1 MLKDRERSRSPA
13 ATALQTASGSKG
25 GGYSD
30 PVHYG
35 GKGSD
40 GSKGDGYSGSD
51 QYSSKG
57 KGGACISDTGMM
69 MLRRR
74 HQQQVDEIKQ
84 QKLEIARLESENA
97 QLKHQIASIREAA
110 LQTLRET
117 ETTVV
122 TTAAAA
128 SSTADLLGDFA
139 ACFEP

>member
-1 MLKDRERSRSPA
+1 
-13 ATALQTASGSKG
+13 
-25 GGYSD
+25 
-30 PVHYG
+30 
-35 GKGSD
+35 
-40 GSKGDGYSGSD
+40 
-51 QYSSKG
+51 
-57 KGGACISDTGMM
+57 MM

-97 QLKHQIASIREAA
+97 QLKHQIASIRVAA

-139 ACFEP
+139 ACFDC